1 MSLEKITKQNTTDKK
16 IEYVVQGLDIQK
28 DEYVELAS
36 YPTEQEAMFHAKN
49 ISDYTDIIVMRNN
62 IITVRTTY
70 GIPIA
75 KISTKY

>member
-16 IEYVVQGLDIQK
+16 IEYVVQGLDIEK

-36 YPTEQEAMFHAKN
+36 YSTEQEAMFHAKN
-49 ISDYTDIIVMRNN
+49 VNDYADIIVMRNN
-62 IITVRTTY
+62 IITVRTVY
-70 GIPIA
+70 SMPIA